1 VGPARTSQ
9 PPGPA
14 VLRHAFYFRLAVVNP
29 PAAEPAT
36 NYCAAAVCSGDSN
49 YSQQRVAAKAARHQ
63 RTAKTLTTPLSQA
76 AEMPPAVSCFFYIP
90 EKPALLFQQTP
101 ESEVCP
107 TCPI

>member
-1 VGPARTSQ
+1 M
-9 PPGPA
+9 
-14 VLRHAFYFRLAVVNP
+14 NP

-49 YSQQRVAAKAARHQ
+49 YYQQRVAAKAACHQ

-76 AEMPPAVSCFFYIP
+76 AEMPPAVSCFFHIP
-90 EKPALLFQQTP
+90 EKLALLFQQTP

-107 TCPI
+107 T